1 MADSA
6 AYCIRSGL
14 VIILSMPENTEKIQG
29 TKFAPGQSG
38 NPAGK
43 PKGTRNKT
51 TLAIEALLEGE
62 AEALTRKAIDLALDG
77 DGPALRMCLDRL
89 APPRKDSL
97 ISIRLPKVNGLK
109 DALEASAS
117 VLDAV
122 SEGDITPDEGAR
134 VLNLLS
140 AHKALIETC
149 DLEARITAL
158 EQSK

>member
-1 MADSA
+1 MINARLETGRKANGTFTKGNKVGGSK
-6 AYCIRSGL
+6 SGSRHR
-14 VIILSMPENTEKIQG
+14 V
-29 TKFAPGQSG
+29 TK
-38 NPAGK
+38 
-43 PKGTRNKT
+43 
-51 TLAIEALLEGE
+51 AIEALLEGE
-62 AEALTRKAIDLALDG
+62 AEGLTRKAVDMALEG
-77 DGPALRMCLDRL
+77 DTVALRLCLDRL

-109 DALEASAS
+109 DAVEASAS

-122 SEGDITPDEGAR
+122 SEGEITPDEGAR
-134 VLNLLS
+134 VLSLLS

>member
-1 MADSA
+1 MLKAPSETSRRA
-6 AYCIRSGL
+6 NGRFAKGNKMGGSKAGSRHR
-14 VIILSMPENTEKIQG
+14 V
-29 TKFAPGQSG
+29 TK
-38 NPAGK
+38 
-43 PKGTRNKT
+43 
-51 TLAIEALLEGE
+51 AIEALLEGE
-62 AEALTRKAIDLALDG
+62 AEGLTRKAVEMALEG
-77 DGPALRMCLDRL
+77 DTVALRLCLDRL

-109 DALEASAS
+109 DAVEASAS

-122 SEGDITPDEGAR
+122 SEGEITPDEGAR
-134 VLNLLS
+134 VLSLLS

>member
-1 MADSA
+1 MRLFVLHMLKINMINARLETGRKANGTFTKGNKVGGSK
-6 AYCIRSGL
+6 SGSRHR
-14 VIILSMPENTEKIQG
+14 V
-29 TKFAPGQSG
+29 TK
-38 NPAGK
+38 
-43 PKGTRNKT
+43 
-51 TLAIEALLEGE
+51 AIEALLEGE
-62 AEALTRKAIDLALDG
+62 AEGLTRKAVEMALEG
-77 DGPALRMCLDRL
+77 DTVALRLCLDRL

-109 DALEASAS
+109 DAVEASAS

-122 SEGDITPDEGAR
+122 SEGEITPDEGAR
-134 VLNLLS
+134 VLSLLS

>member
-1 MADSA
+1 MINARLETGRKANGTFTKGNKVGGSK
-6 AYCIRSGL
+6 SGSRHR
-14 VIILSMPENTEKIQG
+14 V
-29 TKFAPGQSG
+29 TK
-38 NPAGK
+38 
-43 PKGTRNKT
+43 
-51 TLAIEALLEGE
+51 AIEALLEGE
-62 AEALTRKAIDLALDG
+62 AEGLTRKAVEMALEG
-77 DGPALRMCLDRL
+77 DTVALRLCLDRL

-109 DALEASAS
+109 DAVEASAS

-122 SEGDITPDEGAR
+122 SEGEITPDEGAL
-134 VLNLLS
+134 VLSLLS

>member
-1 MADSA
+1 MLKAPSETGRRA
-6 AYCIRSGL
+6 NGRFARGNKMGGSKAGSRHR
-14 VIILSMPENTEKIQG
+14 V
-29 TKFAPGQSG
+29 TK
-38 NPAGK
+38 
-43 PKGTRNKT
+43 
-51 TLAIEALLEGE
+51 AIEALLEGE
-62 AEALTRKAIDLALDG
+62 AEGLTRKVVDMALEG
-77 DGPALRMCLDRL
+77 DTVALRLCLDRL

-109 DALEASAS
+109 DAVEASAS

-122 SEGDITPDEGAR
+122 SEGEITPDEGAR
-134 VLNLLS
+134 VLSLLS